1 MPDVIEVVTN
11 LPTVAEV
18 RSQSARVTEVIMPG
32 PAGVEGPPG
41 PPGGVSAAE
50 VEALIEEET
59 EGGLP
64 SPALVFANALI

>member
-1 MPDVIEVVTN
+1 MPDVVEIVTN

-18 RSQSARVTEVIMPG
+18 RSQPARVTEVIMPG

>member
-1 MPDVIEVVTN
+1 MPDVVEIVTN

-50 VEALIEEET
+50 VEAMIEEET
-59 EGGLP
+59 EGGFP